1 MNGRVVVRF
10 RVFLPAEDTQNE
22 VEHEEGAN
30 QDECGEID
38 PWPFHS
44 YSIIDLSEKA
54 HFFVFIKEIGKCNW
68 DSLPH
73 FLCDRCHK
81 KCT

>member
-1 MNGRVVVRF
+1 MF
-10 RVFLPAEDTQNE
+10 RVSLPTEHAQNQ

-44 YSIIDLSEKA
+44 YSVIYLYDKA
-54 HFFVFIKEIGKCNW
+54 HLHFVKN
-68 DSLPH
+68 
-73 FLCDRCHK
+73 K
-81 KCT
+81 K

>member
-1 MNGRVVVRF
+1 MF
-10 RVFLPAEDTQNE
+10 KVFLPTEDTQNQ

-30 QDECGEID
+30 QDESGEID

-54 HFFVFIKEIGKCNW
+54 HFFYQRN
-68 DSLPH
+68 
-73 FLCDRCHK
+73 R
-81 KCT
+81 

>member
-1 MNGRVVVRF
+1 MPKRRVVVMF
-10 RVFLPAEDTQNE
+10 KVFLPTEDTQNQ

-30 QDECGEID
+30 QDESGEID

-54 HFFVFIKEIGKCNW
+54 HFFYQRN
-68 DSLPH
+68 
-73 FLCDRCHK
+73 R
-81 KCT
+81 